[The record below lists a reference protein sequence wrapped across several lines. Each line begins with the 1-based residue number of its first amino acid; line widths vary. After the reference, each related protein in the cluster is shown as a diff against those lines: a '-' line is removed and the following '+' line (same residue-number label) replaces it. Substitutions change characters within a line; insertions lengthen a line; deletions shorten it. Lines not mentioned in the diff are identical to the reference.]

1 MYVSVRP
8 QDQVGGYESEE
19 IHFTNAKT
27 IENANLELLASFSR
41 KNCSVL
47 RAYGTLKKI
56 FNQNSLK
63 IHLFLGLKAKISW
76 VPTKVLV
83 NN

>member
-27 IENANLELLASFSR
+27 IENANLEQLASFSR

-47 RAYGTLKKI
+47 STWKK
-56 FNQNSLK
+56 K
-63 IHLFLGLKAKISW
+63 
-76 VPTKVLV
+76 
-83 NN
+83 

>member
-47 RAYGTLKKI
+47 RAYGTLKKTSTKI
-56 FNQNSLK
+56 PSKSICVWVLK
-63 IHLFLGLKAKISW
+63 QKK
-76 VPTKVLV
+76 
-83 NN
+83 

>member
-41 KNCSVL
+41 KKLLSSESIW
-47 RAYGTLKKI
+47 YFKKN
-56 FNQNSLK
+56 FKQNSLK
-63 IHLFLGLKAKISW
+63 IHLCLGLKAK
-76 VPTKVLV
+76 K
-83 NN
+83 

>member
-27 IENANLELLASFSR
+27 IENVNLELLEKIAQFWEHV
-41 KNCSVL
+41 VL
-47 RAYGTLKKI
+47 
-56 FNQNSLK
+56 
-63 IHLFLGLKAKISW
+63 
-76 VPTKVLV
+76 
-83 NN
+83 